1 MSWKRNGRS
10 WQHEE
15 TRLNKP
21 FWEGKTL
28 AEMSD
33 AEWESLCDGCG
44 RCCLYKFQDEDS
56 DEMFFTNVAC
66 TLFDAD
72 TCQCGNYEKRF
83 DSVPECADIRKF
95 TKREYQWLPER
106 CAYRLLFEG
115 KKLKPWHPLISGDP
129 ESVHQAGVSMRA
141 RAISEDDADLEK
153 LEDYIV
159 EELI

>member
-1 MSWKRNGRS
+1 MMSN
-10 WQHEE
+10 
-15 TRLNKP
+15 P
-21 FWEGKTL
+21 FWESKSL
-28 AEMSD
+28 SEMTD
-33 AEWESLCDGCG
+33 EEWESLCDGCG

-66 TLFDAD
+66 ALFDAE
-72 TCQCGNYEKRF
+72 TCRCSDYQKRF
-83 DSVPECADIRKF
+83 KSVPECADIRKF

-115 KKLKPWHPLISGDP
+115 KKLKPWHPLVSGDA
-129 ESVHQAGVSMRA
+129 ESVHKAGVSMQNNVVN
-141 RAISEDDADLEK
+141 EGDADMDN